1 VSPVPP
7 AQASGGDAAG
17 YDPRLSA
24 TSGTWTVE
32 ARDDALAR
40 APAFGRRLFAGLF
53 ERFPDLRPAVAFLR
67 WSEQPD
73 DVYAVF
79 ELPNGGFA
87 VQVDPDLEYLIV
99 WDAGERA
106 EFGDWDGDQV
116 VPALAFVAEL
126 IEKPAAAAP
135 DAGSRR

>member
-1 VSPVPP
+1 VSPAP
-7 AQASGGDAAG
+7 AHEERPAGAAG
-17 YDPRLSA
+17 YDPRLLA

-40 APAFGRRLFAGLF
+40 APAFGRRFFAGLF
-53 ERFPDLRPAVAFLR
+53 ERIPDLRPAVSFLR

-79 ELPNGGFA
+79 SSDGGFA
-87 VQVDPDLEYLIV
+87 VQVDPDLEYLVV
-99 WDAGERA
+99 WDGDERA

-126 IEKPAAAAP
+126 IEKPAAATP
-135 DAGSRR
+135 DDGNRR